1 MKKWC
6 SESMEKMPD
15 MKMKTYTDPER
26 ASWKELLQRP
36 TTTYQEI
43 EGLVSEVFEEIARE
57 GDRAVLK
64 YVRKFDRAELDSLR
78 VDSET
83 VSAAE
88 KALSPELVASIRM
101 AKSNIERFH
110 QAQQT
115 SRIEVETSPG
125 VVCWQE
131 KRPIEKVGLYIPG
144 GTAPLFSTILMLA
157 VPAKLAGCS
166 EMVLCTPSD
175 EEGEIHPAILFTAAL
190 CGVDKVFRVGGIQA
204 IAAMTFG
211 TESIPAVYKLFGPGN
226 QFVTVAKQ
234 MALKYGVAI
243 DLPAGPS
250 ELLVMADESADPA
263 FVASDLLS
271 QAEHGEDSQVVLVSL
286 SQDLM
291 IRVQAELEVQLDKL
305 PRKNIAAKAIANSK
319 AVFFG
324 SETEALAFVNSY
336 APEHLIL
343 CLKDV
348 EAVLAGIVNAGS
360 VFIGN
365 YTPESAGDYASG
377 TNHTLPTNGFARN
390 FSGVNLDS
398 FQKAITFQRISP
410 EGIERIGGAI
420 EKMADAEGLYAH
432 KNAVSLRLKKLKKGE
447 G

>member
-43 EGLVSEVFEEIARE
+43 EGLVSEVFEEIAQK

-78 VDSET
+78 VDSKAI
-83 VSAAE
+83 SAAQE
-88 KALSPELVASIRM
+88 ALSPELVASIRM

-291 IRVQAELEVQLDKL
+291 IRVQAELQRQLDKL

-319 AVFFG
+319 AVFFR

>member
-1 MKKWC
+1 MKKWS

-43 EGLVSEVFEEIARE
+43 EGLVSEVFEEIAQK

-78 VDSET
+78 VDSKAI
-83 VSAAE
+83 SAAE

-291 IRVQAELEVQLDKL
+291 IRVQAELQRQLDKL

-319 AVFFG
+319 AVFFR

>member
-1 MKKWC
+1 
-6 SESMEKMPD
+6 MEKMPD

-43 EGLVSEVFEEIARE
+43 EGLVSEVFEEIAQK

-78 VDSET
+78 VDSKAI
-83 VSAAE
+83 SAAE
-88 KALSPELVASIRM
+88 EALSPELVASIRM

-166 EMVLCTPSD
+166 EMVLCTPSN
-175 EEGEIHPAILFTAAL
+175 EEGEVHPAILFTAAL

-211 TESIPAVYKLFGPGN
+211 TESIPSVYKLFGPGN

-291 IRVQAELEVQLDKL
+291 IRVQSELQRQLDKL